1 MIDLRYLIFFTLILS
16 GCSSKIS
23 GNLLLGAWWATQEDS
38 TYFEIYINEREFV
51 FNHEAYGPI
60 EYKYR
65 VYDDSIKVFNNN
77 NGRSKHWKTVQIS
90 DSTLILKSDHEELI
104 LNRIILTEG
113 YFDLRVDSIAFQN
126 FQESFIQRYLRK
138 RE

>member
-1 MIDLRYLIFFTLILS
+1 M
-16 GCSSKIS
+16 
-23 GNLLLGAWWATQEDS
+23 GAWWGTQEDS
-38 TYFEIYINEREFV
+38 TYFEIYFNEKEFV

-65 VYDDSIKVFNNN
+65 VYDDSIKVFTNS
-77 NGRSKHWKTVQIS
+77 NGRSKNWKTVQIS
-90 DSTLILKSDHEELI
+90 DSILILTSDHEELI

-113 YFDLRVDSIAFQN
+113 YFDLRVDSIAFEN
-126 FQESFIQRYLRK
+126 FQENFIQRYLRK

>member
-1 MIDLRYLIFFTLILS
+1 MIDLRYLIFFILILF

-23 GNLLLGAWWATQEDS
+23 ENLLLGAWWATQEDS

-65 VYDDSIKVFNNN
+65 VYDDSIKIFTNS
-77 NGRSKHWKTVQIS
+77 NGRSKNWEIVQIS
-90 DSTLILKSDHEELI
+90 DSSLILKSEHEEFI
-104 LNRIILTEG
+104 LNKIILSEG
-113 YFDLRVDSIAFQN
+113 YFDLRIDSIAFEN
-126 FQESFIQRYLRK
+126 FQENFIERYLRK

>member
-1 MIDLRYLIFFTLILS
+1 MINLRYLIFIILILS
-16 GCSSKIS
+16 GCSSKNLK
-23 GNLLLGAWWATQEDS
+23 NLLLGVWWGTQEDS
-38 TYFEIYINEREFV
+38 TYFEIYFNEKEFV

-65 VYDDSIKVFNNN
+65 VYDDSIKIFTNS
-77 NGRSKHWKTVQIS
+77 NGRSKNWKTVQIS
-90 DSTLILKSDHEELI
+90 DSILTLKSDHEELI

-113 YFDLRVDSIAFQN
+113 YFDLRVDSIAFEN
-126 FQESFIQRYLRK
+126 FQENFIQRYLRK